1 MGDPNKLLLQL
12 DGKPMIYSVCKTVM
26 EAKINQLILV
36 TGHDRFAIEKAVP
49 KGIDNIMFNKDW
61 KRGMMS
67 SISVGLSALDIDVDG
82 TMIILG
88 DMPLIRTN
96 TINLLFN
103 EFKKNK
109 CDKIIFP
116 LYIEEQANPVIF
128 PKKYFSEILD
138 FEGDIGCKKIIK
150 KYHEDTIGVSLN
162 SDEVVVDCD
171 TMDDY
176 FLIEK
181 KLQNNVQT

>member
-1 MGDPNKLLLQL
+1 MPTD
-12 DGKPMIYSVCKTVM
+12 
-26 EAKINQLILV
+26 
-36 TGHDRFAIEKAVP
+36 DRVEDIFFAIIP
-49 KGIDNIMFNKDW
+49 D
-61 KRGMMS
+61 
-67 SISVGLSALDIDVDG
+67 LP
-82 TMIILG
+82 T
-88 DMPLIRTN
+88 P
-96 TINLLFN
+96 
-103 EFKKNK
+103 
-109 CDKIIFP
+109 DKIIFP